1 MSNRLSW
8 IMGTLAAGAALTAVG
23 VGLNGMRTAP
33 VTKQPR
39 NASAAGSVSPDEGD
53 PLAPKL
59 FDKSGTIRVHVAGAV
74 RKPGVYSLQE
84 WARVVDA
91 MKRAGGPTSQA
102 DLDAINLADPV
113 KDGEQ
118 VRIPTRGRAERLSS
132 HFPTPEPGRIDST
145 AGGTRS
151 GRYPFTVQPSR
162 YGAQSMS
169 VRGAAATVPTQVA
182 SGAVPVNLNSADK
195 DDLEALPGVGP
206 ATADAI
212 LAYRVRSGPFVAPED
227 LLNVRGIG
235 PKKFDQL
242 RPLVTAP

>member
-39 NASAAGSVSPDEGD
+39 AESAVSAVGEEAD

-74 RKPGVYSLQE
+74 KKPGVYSLQE

-91 MKRAGGPTSQA
+91 MKRAGGPTAQA
-102 DLDAINLADPV
+102 DLDAINLADAI

-118 VRIPTRGRAERLSS
+118 VRIPTRGRSERLTS
-132 HFPTPEPGRIDST
+132 HLPAPEPGSLEAT
-145 AGGTRS
+145 VGGVRG
-151 GRYPFTVQPSR
+151 GRFPFTHPSPPSAPR
-162 YGAQSMS
+162 
-169 VRGAAATVPTQVA
+169 VTIEGAAATATTETAAA
-182 SGAVPVNLNSADK
+182 SPLNLNSADK
-195 DDLEALPGVGP
+195 GDLEALPGIGP
-206 ATADAI
+206 STADAI
-212 LAYRVRSGPFVAPED
+212 LNYREQSGPFVAPED

-235 PKKFDQL
+235 QKKFAQI